1 MYLGGNPGEYHF
13 LQGGCGLGAYPGHL
27 FGVGAQPG
35 HLFGMGAYPGHLFG
49 LGSYNTDWV
58 NKYQNPFNNNYL
70 FPAAKLGETDPA
82 GAYAM
87 LAPAFAK
94 IQADAIAFVAAAG
107 DKGAAQQT
115 IDGWKKDWPLIN
127 GFLTKWQA
135 AAPAAIVAAP
145 AQGGTAQPTTIFQ
158 DQSAPAVYGSPAVY
172 GGGSSAPAYMPA
184 SSPAVNITTAPA
196 AAAAGDLTATLT
208 EYAPWIAGAAIV
220 GLLLSRGKSSGGGGA
235 SKNRPRRRRR

>member
-1 MYLGGNPGEYHF
+1 MYLGGGTENYHF
-13 LQGGCGLGAYPGHL
+13 LQGCGSCGG
-27 FGVGAQPG
+27 
-35 HLFGMGAYPGHLFG
+35 G

-87 LAPAFAK
+87 LAPAFAR
-94 IQADAIAFVAAAG
+94 IQSDAIAFVANAAN
-107 DKGAAQQT
+107 KSEAQQT

-127 GFLTKWQA
+127 GFLSKWA
-135 AAPAAIVAAP
+135 ATAPAAIVALP
-145 AQGGTAQPTTIFQ
+145 AAGGTSQPTNLFQ
-158 DQSAPAVYGSPAVY
+158 DMAPTVY
-172 GGGSSAPAYMPA
+172 GGLPTIFGGGPSTPTYYPA

-196 AAAAGDLTATLT
+196 AAAAGDLSATLT

-220 GLLLSRGKSSGGGGA
+220 GFLLSKRGKRGA
-235 SKNRPRRRRR
+235 